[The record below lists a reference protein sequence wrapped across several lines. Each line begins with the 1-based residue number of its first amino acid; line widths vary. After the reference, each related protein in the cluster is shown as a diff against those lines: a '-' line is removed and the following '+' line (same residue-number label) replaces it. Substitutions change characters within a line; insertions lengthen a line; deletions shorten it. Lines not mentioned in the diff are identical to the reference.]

1 MRLLSARAALG
12 HSSHNLRMAAV
23 RFRFPHFIDSV
34 VLSLLVRA
42 NYFIGAI
49 RVQEGAVPSI
59 LDSNEYRFYS

>member
-12 HSSHNLRMAAV
+12 HGRHDLMIPAV

-42 NYFIGAI
+42 NYFMCAM
-49 RVQEGAVPSI
+49 
-59 LDSNEYRFYS
+59 